1 MAYSSTSVITAS
13 DYNTLFKDP
22 LNKIIGRGNDG
33 GGSGGAFGYGQTNTI
48 AAVTGGSDTITATQW
63 SNLFTR
69 LRSTLN
75 HQGSTTTLAAGN
87 PATADTIAIKSGL
100 TTDITTVATNK
111 AVAAAGSLNSA
122 AAITGLSD
130 ATRTSAW
137 ASTITLAYT
146 VTFAASGTAPASS
159 SAMDAARY
167 FFNTGGY
174 LQLGLTTANGSG
186 TQDTAWTNLI
196 TAMGSIRFG
205 ANGTTKSG
213 GSGTPT
219 TLASSIGYYGLTTTN
234 QTIFKQFD
242 TTASYTANYIQLDV
256 RSDSITDVNS
266 LGGKGSTLTFT
277 LTLSDAHTNAFSD
290 TVNLDVT
297 NQVRYVG
304 HNTTYLNNQAWAI
317 TGAITNQWT

>member
-33 GGSGGAFGYGQTNTI
+33 GGAGGAFGYGQTNTI
-48 AAVTGGSDTITATQW
+48 AAVAGADTISATQW
-63 SNLFTR
+63 TNLFTR

-87 PATADTIAIKSGL
+87 VATADTIAIKSGL

-122 AAITGLSD
+122 AAITGLAD
-130 ATRTSAW
+130 ATRVSAW

-174 LQLGLTTANGSG
+174 LQLGLTTANGAG

-196 TAMGSIRFG
+196 TAMVSLSFG

-219 TLASSIGYYGLTTTN
+219 TLASSIGYYQLTTSN

-256 RSDSITDVNS
+256 SSNSITDANS

-277 LTLSDAHTNAFSD
+277 LTLSDAHTNAYSD
-290 TVNLDVT
+290 TVTLDVT

-304 HNTTYLNNQAWAI
+304 HNTTYLNNQGWAI